1 MIKDNNI
8 LLEAD
13 STDIHIYIDDETGDY
28 YYFDGE
34 KLVLM
39 GHKPQIGDRG
49 IKGFQDEE
57 EKERKKEIE
66 QDGPD
71 EGDEL
76 EDEEAKLKRIQKIKN
91 AFEDSEFADM
101 VSDETAET
109 IRREQRKKADKKA
122 AQYKA
127 SPLQSFK
134 LSLEGFI
141 KNQIS
146 VQKGVSWSKI
156 NKTYA
161 HSGIMKPGRTR
172 QTQGKIP
179 VINVYFDQ
187 SSSWGPEDIK
197 VGEQAI
203 STLNKYVRQG
213 EIAIRVF
220 YFANRVSGDRNEY
233 IGGGTD
239 LDPVI
244 THINATKPDNV
255 IIMTDGDGDWT
266 DYTSSAQVPGA
277 VWFLWRNRRSQKLAQ
292 HLKGKQLTRSFD
304 LK

>member
-1 MIKDNNI
+1 MIKDKNI

-13 STDIHIYIDDETGDY
+13 DTDIHIYVDDETGDY
-28 YYFDGE
+28 YYYDGE

-39 GHKPQIGDRG
+39 GHKPQIGD
-49 IKGFQDEE
+49 KGTKDFQDEE
-57 EKERKKEIE
+57 ERERDQSPE
-66 QDGPD
+66 DDD
-71 EGDEL
+71 EV
-76 EDEEAKLKRIQKIKN
+76 EDEDTKLKRIQKIKN

-101 VSDETAET
+101 VSDETEET

-146 VQKGVSWSKI
+146 TQRGSSWSKI

-172 QTQGKIP
+172 HTQGKIP

-187 SSSWGPEDIK
+187 SSSWGPGDIK
-197 VGEQAI
+197 IGEQAI
-203 STLNKYVRQG
+203 ATLNKYVKQG
-213 EIAIRVF
+213 EIEIKVF
-220 YFANRVSGDRNEY
+220 YFAGGSGQ
-233 IGGGTD
+233 GGAG
-239 LDPVI
+239 
-244 THINATKPDNV
+244 
-255 IIMTDGDGDWT
+255 
-266 DYTSSAQVPGA
+266 
-277 VWFLWRNRRSQKLAQ
+277 
-292 HLKGKQLTRSFD
+292 
-304 LK
+304 